1 MAKTFEGVIF
11 DNDFI
16 LHSELKALGFRKTDI
31 DNEYLRIQDWVH
43 ADIIDIYEDDT
54 VEAKRQVED
63 WKHKIKELL
72 SRPVGRYAHK
82 RRPNRN
88 LLPMMNS
95 KELRD
100 SVKVSL
106 KTSTGK
112 LWNYELKVNIKSK
125 HANLTNDN
133 ITRAGRNKR
142 NVSWRGWADEMMDGK
157 GLKGV
162 PSARNLMRSL
172 FR

>member
-11 DNDFI
+11 DKDFI
-16 LHSELKALGFRKTDI
+16 LKSELRSLGFRKTDI
-31 DNEYLRIQDWVH
+31 DNEYLRVQDWVH
-43 ADIIDIYEDDT
+43 ADVIDIYEDDLA
-54 VEAKRQVED
+54 EAKRQVD
-63 WKHKIKELL
+63 SWKHKIKSLL

-95 KELRD
+95 GELRD
-100 SVKVSL
+100 SIKVSL
-106 KTSTGK
+106 KGSTGK
-112 LWNYELKVNIKSK
+112 AWTYELKVNIRSK
-125 HANLTNDN
+125 HTNLTNDN
-133 ITRAGRNKR
+133 ITRAGRDKR
-142 NVSWRGWADEMMDGK
+142 KVSWRGWADEMMDGK